1 MKTFSKL
8 KEELNRFK
16 NTKEVVKGVFSGKGI
31 GEIKQDMQ
39 SGKINIGKFKKLTS
53 WMKKKFLEPGPILF
67 LPQILFINISNY
79 TSPTLCSNTKIFLFY
94 VHCNRI
100 C

>member
-53 WMKKKFLEPGPILF
+53 SKEFQDIPLKVLQGL
-67 LPQILFINISNY
+67 LQD
-79 TSPTLCSNTKIFLFY
+79 TSKMVDSAQTKVNNTLNK
-94 VHCNRI
+94 
-100 C
+100 

>member
-53 WMKKKFLEPGPILF
+53 SKEFEDVPLKLLQGL
-67 LPQILFINISNY
+67 LQD
-79 TSPTLCSNTKIFLFY
+79 TSKIVDSAQNKVNNKL
-94 VHCNRI
+94 NK
-100 C
+100 

>member
-8 KEELNRFK
+8 KEEIDRFK
-16 NTKEVVKGVFSGKGI
+16 NTKEVVKGVFSGKGV

-53 WMKKKFLEPGPILF
+53 SKEFQDVPLKLLQGL
-67 LPQILFINISNY
+67 LQD
-79 TSPTLCSNTKIFLFY
+79 TSKIVDSAQTKVNTKL
-94 VHCNRI
+94 NK
-100 C
+100 

>member
-53 WMKKKFLEPGPILF
+53 SKEFQDIPLKVLQGL
-67 LPQILFINISNY
+67 LQD
-79 TSPTLCSNTKIFLFY
+79 TSKIVDSAQNKVNNKL
-94 VHCNRI
+94 NK
-100 C
+100 